1 MLYDQKITCGL
12 LGEHLGHSYSPEI
25 HRELADYSYTLFE
38 MPETEVEGFLAS
50 DKFDAINVTIPYK
63 KTVMPYLAEISDE
76 ARRIGSVNTITRRP
90 DGSLRGDNTDY
101 FGFSYMLDKSGID
114 VGGKK
119 VLILGSG
126 GAQETARTVCTDR
139 GANVIVISR
148 RGENNYD
155 NLDKHRD
162 ATLIINTT
170 PVGMF
175 PHNGKAPLDLT
186 RFPHLAGVLDMIYN
200 PEKTKL
206 LLDAERLGIPHL
218 SGLPMLVAQA
228 KLAAEI
234 FTSQKIEDSEIDRI
248 VKRIT
253 LEKSNIVLVGM
264 AGCGKSTVG
273 AALAKLTD
281 RTLIDTDAMV
291 LEKTGKTPAAIIT
304 QDGEEEFRRIE
315 TACVAEA
322 GKLSGRIIATGG
334 GVPTRHENTDLLR
347 QNARIVFLHRDTQVL
362 DTTDRPLSRAAGAE
376 ALYQKRLP
384 LYQALADFSVDND
397 DTPEAVAKKI
407 LEHLNINKG

>member
-1 MLYDQKITCGL
+1 MLHNQDISCGL

-38 MPETEVEGFLAS
+38 MPENQVADFLAS
-50 DKFDAINVTIPYK
+50 SHFDAINVTIPYK
-63 KTVMPYLAEISDE
+63 KTVMPYLAEISDR
-76 ARRIGSVNTITRRP
+76 ARRIGSVNTITRLE
-90 DGSLRGDNTDY
+90 DGGLRGDNTDY

-114 VGGKK
+114 VCKKK

-148 RGENNYD
+148 HGENNYE

-162 ATLIINTT
+162 ASLIINTT

-175 PHNGKAPLDLT
+175 PHNGSAPLDLSH
-186 RFPHLAGVLDMIYN
+186 FPCLAGVLDMIYN
-200 PEKTKL
+200 PEKTRL

-218 SGLPMLVAQA
+218 GGLSMLVAQA

-234 FTSQKIEDSEIDRI
+234 FTSQKIDDGEIDRI
-248 VKRIT
+248 VKKIT
-253 LEKSNIVLVGM
+253 LEKNNIVLVGM

-273 AALAKLTD
+273 EALSRLTG
-281 RTLIDTDAMV
+281 RPLIDTDAMV
-291 LEKTGKTPAAIIT
+291 LEKTGKTPAQIIKEN
-304 QDGEEEFRRIE
+304 GEETFRTIE
-315 TACVAEA
+315 TECVAEA
-322 GKLSGRIIATGG
+322 GKQSSKIIATGG
-334 GVPTRHENTDLLR
+334 GVPTRHENADLLK
-347 QNARIVFLHRDTQVL
+347 QNSKIVFLRRAPDAL
-362 DTTDRPLSRAAGAE
+362 DTADRPLSIAEGAK

-384 LYQALADFSVDND
+384 LYTALANLTVDND
-397 DTPEAVAKKI
+397 DTPDAVAKNI
-407 LEHLNINKG
+407 LEKLNT